1 MEFTEELYEII
12 FSLSEED
19 LEKIKEE
26 VEKLESS
33 IKQVSKR
40 NEK

>member
-19 LEKIKEE
+19 LEKLKEE
-26 VEKLESS
+26 VEKLENF
-33 IKQVSKR
+33 IK
-40 NEK
+40 